1 MPDVQDAVVQG
12 TLWESLA
19 TRTHLGLTYVPVLS
33 EHSERFPEG
42 DGGMCPVE
50 EQYPSVGQSP
60 DPRQP
65 QFVQTVWV
73 STPEGLHLRKC
84 AAIAELVGQYQA
96 RVTLQKGDHA
106 EDAASVLGLMMLAA
120 TQGTPLTLSATGP
133 EAEDAFRAVVQLFDE
148 TGEVFQVM
156 RRSWHPRAPR

>member
-12 TLWESLA
+12 TL
-19 TRTHLGLTYVPVLS
+19 
-33 EHSERFPEG
+33 
-42 DGGMCPVE
+42 
-50 EQYPSVGQSP
+50 QSP
-60 DPRQP
+60 SPRQP
-65 QFVQTVWV
+65 QWVQTVWV
-73 STPEGLHLRKC
+73 NPPEGLHLRKC

-106 EDAASVLGLMMLAA
+106 EDAASVLGLMLLAA

-148 TGEVFQVM
+148 AGEVSQVM
-156 RRSWHPRAPR
+156 RRDRCNPELGGTVTTSAILTRRPDSLS